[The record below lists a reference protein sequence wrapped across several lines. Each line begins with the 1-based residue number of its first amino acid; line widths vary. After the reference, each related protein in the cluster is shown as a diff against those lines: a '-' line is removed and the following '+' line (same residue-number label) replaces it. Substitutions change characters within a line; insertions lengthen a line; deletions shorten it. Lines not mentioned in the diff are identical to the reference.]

1 MRLFQAPTKDG
12 TLISYPAYTIEEFP
26 ISEITTDTFTKGKGE
41 HSRIY
46 SNAIATFDIETTSYR
61 TPSTVSG
68 FMYIW
73 QFCID
78 GICIYGRTWKE
89 FADLLQLLHNYV
101 SSTLIIYVHNLSF
114 EFQFIRQLLLHQY
127 ETLEVFA
134 PQKRKPLTVRTE
146 HLEFR
151 CSYRL
156 SNMTLE
162 KACLNELNCK
172 YIKASGDLDYTIY
185 RDASTPL
192 TDKEFSY
199 ALTDVLCLYSYI
211 RAKLGNDGDT
221 LKSIPLT
228 STGYVRRD
236 CRKSCLYSPTY
247 KNLYSRLTLT
257 TSIYTLLKEAGRGG
271 DTSSNRFLTGQMI
284 AEVDSFDATSSYPY
298 QLLTQKFP
306 MSRFYPYGTVPDM
319 DTFEQ
324 LCSSYCVLFRATFEG
339 LHAKPEAV
347 DLYLSVDKA
356 NSYTRITNCNGR
368 IYTAD
373 CINYT
378 LTEIDWE
385 IVKSTY
391 DFSSIS
397 ITDVHYAKKEYL
409 PNEICDVIR
418 SYFTDKC
425 NIAYEIS
432 KLESLGQNDDN
443 LSYLYAKSK
452 NKLNSIFGMMYTDII
467 RNDITIDEEGTWHE
481 EAPDITTAIND
492 HSHNRNNFLY
502 YPWGVWTTAHGRNHL
517 HTLITII
524 GESSIYWDTDSNKA
538 QITPSILSKIS
549 EVNASIKALCDER
562 HAYVDMPYGREYLGI
577 FKHETSSG
585 SYRRFKTLGSKKYAY
600 EDHNGK
606 LHVTISGVNKK
617 LGPVELSTLD
627 NFSPGFLF
635 QRAGGKALHY
645 NSAPFSWSTGGDNI
659 GMEDSTYLL
668 GVTREFA
675 EILGFNVYTKN
686 GELLSIND

>member
-1 MRLFQAPTKDG
+1 MRYFTVPTKDS
-12 TLISYPAYTIEEFP
+12 TTIQYPAYTISDFP
-26 ISEITTDTFTKGKGE
+26 ISSITASTFTKGKGE
-41 HSRIY
+41 NARVY
-46 SNAIATFDIETTSYR
+46 SDAIATFDIETTSYR
-61 TPSTVSG
+61 TTQTVSG

-73 QFCID
+73 QFCINS
-78 GICIYGRTWKE
+78 ICIYGRTWQE
-89 FADLLQLLHNYV
+89 FAELLRLLHNHLD
-101 SSTLIIYVHNLSF
+101 SILIIYVHNLSF
-114 EFQFIRQLLLHQY
+114 EFQFIRQLLLRQY

-156 SNMTLE
+156 SNMSLE
-162 KACLNELNCK
+162 KACLNELNCN

-185 RDASTPL
+185 RDATTPL

-211 RAKLGNDGDT
+211 RAKLQNDGDT

-236 CRKSCLYSPTY
+236 CRKACMSSSRY
-247 KNLYSRLTLT
+247 KALYSRLTLST
-257 TSIYTLLKEAGRGG
+257 PVYTLLKEAGRGG

-284 AEVDSFDATSSYPY
+284 SNVDSFDATSSYPY

-306 MSRFYPYGTVPDM
+306 MSRFYSYGTVPDM
-319 DTFEQ
+319 DTFER
-324 LCSSYCVLFRATFEG
+324 LCSEYCVLFRATFEN
-339 LHAKPEAV
+339 LRAKPDAV

-356 NSYTRITNCNGR
+356 NAYTHITNCNGR
-368 IYTAD
+368 VYTAD

-378 LTEIDWE
+378 LTEIDWN
-385 IVKSTY
+385 IIKSAYTY
-391 DFSSIS
+391 TSVS
-397 ITDVHYAKKEYL
+397 ITDVYYAKKDYI
-409 PNEICDVIR
+409 PIEIRKVIL

-425 NIAYEIS
+425 NIGYEID
-432 KLESLGQNDDN
+432 KLEAQGKTEDN
-443 LSYLYAKSK
+443 LSYLYTKSK
-452 NKLNSIFGMMYTDII
+452 NKINSIFGMMYTDII
-467 RNDITIDEEGTWHE
+467 RNNITLDSEGEWHE
-481 EAPDITTAIND
+481 EAPDITAAIND
-492 HSHNRNNFLY
+492 HTRNRNNFLF

-517 HTLITII
+517 HTLISII

-538 QITPSILSKIS
+538 QITPSILSKI
-549 EVNASIKALCDER
+549 EDINNTIKTLCDER
-562 HAYVDMPYGREYLGI
+562 GAYVDMPYGREYLGI
-577 FKHETSSG
+577 FKHETSKG
-585 SYRRFKTLGSKKYAY
+585 SYTRFKTLGSKKYAY

-606 LHVTISGVNKK
+606 LHVTISGVNKR
-617 LGPVELSTLD
+617 LGSVELSTLD

-635 QRAGGKALHY
+635 QRAGGKTLHY
-645 NSAPFSWSTGGDNI
+645 NTSPFNWSTGGDNI

-675 EILGFNVYTKN
+675 EILGLNVYTKN
-686 GELLSIND
+686 GELHSI